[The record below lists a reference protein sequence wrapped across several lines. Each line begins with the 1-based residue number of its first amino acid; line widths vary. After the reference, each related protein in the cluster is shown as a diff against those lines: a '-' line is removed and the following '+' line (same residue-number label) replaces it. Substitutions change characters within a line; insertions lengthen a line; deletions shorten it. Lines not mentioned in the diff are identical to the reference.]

1 MKVGFLFGAGAE
13 LSYDMPNG
21 GKFALDIFR
30 RDSSLAK
37 EEFKENRSRIDRGSN
52 YATSW
57 LPVDFETKN
66 IGSFGESVFNHIISD
81 TITNNRSYIIA
92 RINGL
97 DKVAESIMNN
107 THSNHEQKVL
117 YDLKKNFRDINIKH
131 LLSYNEWFSEGNS
144 LFNSRYFAL
153 LLVYYNEY
161 TGFSGSDKESLGE
174 IIKSIFQLHIG
185 ALSEKLSR
193 NIQENIFSK
202 DEMNLDIFDDLGS
215 SLSINYH
222 SAGVKGLELLSKV
235 KIKNMHWIVE
245 FGFELIEKI
254 YADVLDYK
262 SVVDSYW
269 HYLYFPSTEWAKF
282 CKISVFLHSVREYI
296 TKECKFSK
304 NKKGYYDDLA
314 SQSRFTVSTIATSN
328 YVNSLIGEKLKE
340 FNDRLIYLNG
350 SINDYYDPYMNAIIS
365 YEEFKSY
372 EHFAVPLIFTQSGTK
387 PMTSIDM
394 SIKYVEYYNAL
405 KSSDA
410 ICSIG
415 FGFNPDDEH
424 INGIIRSLVDRDN
437 KTLIIVDVAND
448 KSESERI
455 DELAMK
461 LKITNYQN
469 IKLVIVNNKRTCN
482 NLPWIDKVYE
492 LLSNPVNNRE

>member
-1 MKVGFLFGAGAE
+1 MEVGFLFGAGAE

-37 EEFKENRSRIDRGSN
+37 EEFKKNRSRIDLGSN

-81 TITNNRSYIIA
+81 TITNNRSYIVA

-107 THSNHEQKVL
+107 THVNYKQKVSA
-117 YDLKKNFRDINIKH
+117 DLKKNFRDINIKH

-161 TGFSGSDKESLGE
+161 TGFSDSDKESLGE

-202 DEMNLDIFDDLGS
+202 DEMKLDIFDDLGS

-235 KIKNMHWIVE
+235 KIKNIHW
-245 FGFELIEKI
+245 I

-262 SVVDSYW
+262 SVIDSYW

-296 TKECKFSK
+296 TKECEFSK
-304 NKKGYYDDLA
+304 NKIGYYDDLA

-350 SINDYYDPYMNAIIS
+350 SINDYYDPYMNTIIS
-365 YEEFKSY
+365 SEEFKSY

>member
-37 EEFKENRSRIDRGSN
+37 EEFKENRSRIDLGSN

-81 TITNNRSYIIA
+81 TITNNRLYIIA

-107 THSNHEQKVL
+107 THVNYKQKVSR
-117 YDLKKNFRDINIKH
+117 DLKKNFRDINIKH

-161 TGFSGSDKESLGE
+161 TGFSDSDKESLGE

-235 KIKNMHWIVE
+235 KNKNMHWIVE

-262 SVVDSYW
+262 SVIDSYW
-269 HYLYFPSTEWAKF
+269 HYLYSPSTEWAKF

-296 TKECKFSK
+296 ANECLFSK
-304 NKKGYYDDLA
+304 NKTGYYDDLA
-314 SQSRFTVSTIATSN
+314 SQNRFTVSTIATSN

-340 FNDRLIYLNG
+340 FKDKLIYLNG
-350 SINDYYDPYMNAIIS
+350 SVNDYYDPYMNTIIS
-365 YEEFKSY
+365 SEEFKSY
-372 EHFAVPLIFTQSGTK
+372 KHFAVPLIFTQSGTK

-394 SIKYVEYYNAL
+394 SIKYVEYYNVL

-492 LLSNPVNNRE
+492 LLSNPVNK